1 MMASLMVMAMTSCP
15 EIWKDVPGYEGK
27 YQASSLGRIR
37 SLDRRVSIGKG
48 ATRLMRGRVLRA
60 AGSKKMP
67 HLMVVLGHGAHG
79 SPVHQLVAL
88 TFLGPR
94 PKGCDVRHLD
104 GDPLNN
110 KVSNLAYGSRTDNI
124 LDVYRIGRAW
134 RKLTAEQ
141 ALEIRRR
148 LQNGER
154 GVDLAREYGVG
165 QACISSI
172 KVGRI
177 YAWLQNGA

>member
-1 MMASLMVMAMTSCP
+1 MAVAGCP
-15 EIWKDVPGYEGK
+15 KEVWKDIPGYEGK
-27 YQASSLGRIR
+27 YQASSFGRIR
-37 SLDRRVSIGKG
+37 SLDRRVGVGNG
-48 ATRLMRGRVLRA
+48 ATRLMRGRVLKA
-60 AGSKKMP
+60 SGSKRMP
-67 HLMVVLGHGAHG
+67 HLTVVLGHGAPG
-79 SPVHQLVAL
+79 SLVHQLVAL

-94 PKGCDVRHLD
+94 PAGCDVRHLD
-104 GDPLNN
+104 GDPHNN
-110 KVSNLAYGSRTDNI
+110 SVENLAYGSRTDNI

-148 LQNGER
+148 LQRGER

-172 KVGRI
+172 KVGRT
-177 YAWLQNGA
+177 YSWLRKGA